1 MPMMIDVMCYCCC
14 LQVWLTLADAYVAS
28 QKIDWEQTIKF
39 TFNEKS
45 NPDDNNLGMQI
56 VKVGFLLSFI
66 KTNIRYYILVLF
78 LAFLSVLV
86 TLLYWIPFNLFK
98 PGDF

>member
-1 MPMMIDVMCYCCC
+1 MLSCVIVVV

-66 KTNIRYYILVLF
+66 KTNIPYFSGFVSDISIVSGYTFVLD
-78 LAFLSVLV
+78 S
-86 TLLYWIPFNLFK
+86 I
-98 PGDF
+98 